1 LFSSKAKQN
10 KTKQNK
16 TKQNKTKQ
24 NKTKQNK
31 TKRNE
36 TKRNETK
43 RNETKRNETKR
54 NETKRNETKQSKAK
68 QSKAKQNKTMM
79 NHPKAKFDTWS
90 FDEPVKSLSSWNPLS
105 EADIVVGGHYK
116 AEEKETSD
124 LVFVCHY
131 AGDAKAADDEMDGAF
146 STILEDMI
154 NNGEYPNVL
163 AKAGSMTPTLL
174 IVGEK
179 KKTKKCVFVGLGK
192 AGEASSNNGSSLGK
206 AIASRCIE
214 EGASQVQTA
223 SVLFPASVWSP
234 LFFKDVSTAFYSSL
248 YVDNRFRGS
257 LESIRKPKNPA
268 PHLKRLRVDYYFE
281 HEHNND
287 AVVPSNADKDDA
299 IAVAVA
305 EGKTIAGGVHLAKDI
320 VNAPHNVLNSLSL
333 ADLARKIASESNG
346 SLTCQILDKDDCER
360 RGMGAY
366 LGVARASETPPQF
379 IHLSYT
385 PPPPGADDD
394 ETPPGTNKVVGV
406 VGKGLLFDT
415 GGYNIKTSMME
426 LMKFDCGGA
435 AAVLG
440 AAKTIGALKPPGVE
454 CHFVVA
460 ACENMIND
468 RGIVPSDVLVASNG
482 VTIEVANTDAEGRL
496 TLADAL
502 VYCDKELQC
511 EKIIELST
519 LTGSCMVALG
529 KVRVSLGKHTHTRR
543 VHLFYYF

>member
-1 LFSSKAKQN
+1 
-10 KTKQNK
+10 
-16 TKQNKTKQ
+16 
-24 NKTKQNK
+24 
-31 TKRNE
+31 
-36 TKRNETK
+36 
-43 RNETKRNETKR
+43 
-54 NETKRNETKQSKAK
+54 
-68 QSKAKQNKTMM
+68 M
-79 NHPKAKFDTWS
+79 NPPKAKFDTWS

-105 EADIVVGGHYK
+105 EADIVIGGHCK
-116 AEEKETSD
+116 AAEETTSD

-131 AGDAKAADDEMDGAF
+131 AGDAKAAEGELDGAF
-146 STILEDMI
+146 STILENMMS
-154 NNGEYPNVL
+154 NGEYPDVL
-163 AKAGSMTPTLL
+163 SKAGSMTTTLL
-174 IVGEK
+174 LVGDK
-179 KKTKKCVFVGLGK
+179 KKIKKCVFVGLGT
-192 AGEASSNNGSSLGK
+192 AGEASNGSVLGK

-223 SVLFPASVWSP
+223 SVLFPASLWSP
-234 LFFKDVSTAFYSSL
+234 MFFKDVSTAFYSGL

-257 LESIRKPKNPA
+257 LESIRKPKDPA

-281 HEHNND
+281 HINNND
-287 AVVPSNADKDDA
+287 AAAVAPNDA

-305 EGKTIAGGVHLAKDI
+305 EGRNIAGGVHLTKDI

-333 ADLARKIASESNG
+333 ADLARKIASESDG
-346 SLTCQILDKDDCER
+346 SLTCQILDKDDCEQ

-379 IHLSYT
+379 IHLTYT

-394 ETPPGTNKVVGV
+394 KTLPKVVGV

-482 VTIEVANTDAEGRL
+482 VTIEVINTDAEGRL

-502 VYCDKELQC
+502 VYCDKELKC

-529 KVRVSLGKHTHTRR
+529 KVRVCVFACLSGREKSRR
-543 VHLFYYF
+543 VPLFYLCSLPVLRFQLHTNHYLSLQ